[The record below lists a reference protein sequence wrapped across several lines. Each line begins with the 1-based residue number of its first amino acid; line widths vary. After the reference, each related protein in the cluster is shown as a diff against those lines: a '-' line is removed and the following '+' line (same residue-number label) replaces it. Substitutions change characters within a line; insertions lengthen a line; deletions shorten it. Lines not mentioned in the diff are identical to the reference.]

1 MMKVNGYIM
10 ALASVLLVSCSSGD
24 DWFDDFEQRE
34 IQGDPSD
41 GMIPGQPSGSGGTAL
56 TGDLASFAVT
66 IDRSALSEQAISISS
81 DDEEELEQF
90 KKRKYQY
97 MAKDKEGRDVFLAD
111 SGYMLQMAQ
120 QDFKH
125 LQFHFTSEF

>member
-34 IQGDPSD
+34 FQGDPSD

-81 DDEEELEQF
+81 DDEDCVENFSEAATIKIAYNGSSASVTGTAFASGAFPEEI
-90 KKRKYQY
+90 
-97 MAKDKEGRDVFLAD
+97 AVP
-111 SGYMLQMAQ
+111 
-120 QDFKH
+120 
-125 LQFHFTSEF
+125 